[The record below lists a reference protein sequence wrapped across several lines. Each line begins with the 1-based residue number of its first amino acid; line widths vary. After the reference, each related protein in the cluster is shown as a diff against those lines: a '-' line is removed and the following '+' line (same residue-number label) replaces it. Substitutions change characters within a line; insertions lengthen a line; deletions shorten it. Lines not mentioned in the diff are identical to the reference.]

1 MDLKSSLWGMTPWA
15 RWLLVLAAAA
25 AAGCTSS
32 NGKPKSAGGSGD
44 GERLVL
50 FATTEVKGQLEP
62 CGCNSDPMGDISRIV
77 KLVADARA
85 GGQPVVVVDAGS
97 LLYPRD
103 MSGDVAPEDQ
113 QFLLRGE
120 LLAKIYGEKLHA
132 AVGLG
137 PFDMGKGP
145 VAPARLAANVAP
157 GGVVTRAEPQ
167 VVQAGKVKV
176 GVFGVAA
183 PSAVKGATDPAAA
196 ATAAIAQLRK
206 EGAEVVVALAH
217 MQKKDAR
224 KLAGDVK
231 GIDFLIVGQNAP
243 SEPGKVSDVAD
254 QVGSTWLV
262 QPANR
267 GQVVS
272 RLEIAVRGG
281 GGPFSDAI
289 GPARVPILEARLADA
304 RAELA
309 KFEKDS
315 SADADFVRLKRGE
328 VVTLEKDLAGLRGSP
343 LRLPASGSW
352 FTLEQVRIK
361 RKLACDPETQAAKK
375 AVDKQVGQANLEA
388 ARKKGPQP
396 KPPRGTAGY
405 VGMEE
410 CGFCHKDAVAFW
422 KETVHA
428 RAWKTLV
435 DDGKDL
441 DYDCVKCHVTGW
453 EQPGGS
459 NLAFNESLRD
469 VQCEVCHGPGSLH
482 VAADGKEKKSSLVRA
497 TPEDVCI
504 RCHNKEHSDTF
515 EYKAYLRDVTGK
527 GHGEAFRATLGEG
540 PVGHKLRAAALEK
553 AGREVGAGCTK

>member
-1 MDLKSSLWGMTPWA
+1 MRRLV
-15 RWLLVLAAAA
+15 WLL
-25 AAGCTSS
+25 AAGISAGCPSS
-32 NGKPKSAGGSGD
+32 NGKPKSAGGPGD
-44 GERLVL
+44 GERLIL

-62 CGCNSDPMGDISRIV
+62 CGCNSDPMGDIARIV

-85 GGQPVVVVDAGS
+85 GGQPVVVVDGGS
-97 LLYPRD
+97 LLYPHG
-103 MSGDVAPEDQ
+103 MTGDLAPEDQ
-113 QFLLRGE
+113 QHLLRGE
-120 LLAKIYGEKLHA
+120 LLARVYGDQLHA

-137 PFDMGKGP
+137 PFDLGDKP
-145 VAPARLAANVAP
+145 VAPPRQAANLAP
-157 GGVVTRAEPQ
+157 GGVITRAEPQ

-176 GVFGVAA
+176 GIFGVAA
-183 PSAVKGATDPAAA
+183 PSALEGATDPAAA
-196 ATAAIAQLRK
+196 ATAAVAELRK
-206 EGAEVVVALAH
+206 QGAQVVVALAH

-224 KLAGDVK
+224 ELARKVP
-231 GIDFLIVGQNAP
+231 GIDFMVVGQNAP
-243 SEPGKVSDVAD
+243 GEPNKVSEVAD

-281 GGPFSDAI
+281 GGGPFADAI
-289 GPARVPILEARLADA
+289 GPARVPILEAKLSDA

-309 KFEKDS
+309 KFEKDPA
-315 SADADFVRLKRGE
+315 ADRSFVRDKRSE
-328 VVTLEKDLAGLRGSP
+328 VAALEKDLAALHGSP
-343 LRLPASGSW
+343 LRVPDKGSW
-352 FTLEQVRIK
+352 FTLEQVRIR

-375 AVDKQVGQANLEA
+375 ALDRAVGQANLAEA
-388 ARKKGPQP
+388 KKKGPP
-396 KPPRGTAGY
+396 AKPPRGTAGY

-410 CGFCHKDAVAFW
+410 CTFCHKEAAEFW
-422 KETVHA
+422 KKTVHA
-428 RAWKTLV
+428 KAWETLTAV
-435 DDGKDL
+435 GKDL

-453 EQPGGS
+453 DQPGGS
-459 NLAFNESLRD
+459 NLAFNQSLRD
-469 VQCEVCHGPGSLH
+469 IQCETCHGPGSLH

-540 PVGHKLRAAALEK
+540 PLAHALRAAALEK
-553 AGREVGAGCTK
+553 AGREVGAGCEK

>member
-1 MDLKSSLWGMTPWA
+1 M
-15 RWLLVLAAAA
+15 RLAAARFCWLVVL

-62 CGCNSDPMGDISRIV
+62 CGCNSDPMGDIARIV
-77 KLVADARA
+77 KLVADARE

-97 LLYPRD
+97 LLYPHA
-103 MSGDVAPEDQ
+103 MTGEVAPEDQ
-113 QFLLRGE
+113 QHLLRGE
-120 LLAKIYGEKLHA
+120 LLAKVYGEKLQA

-137 PFDMGKGP
+137 PFDLGKGP
-145 VAPARLAANVAP
+145 VTPPRQAANLAP

-183 PSAVKGATDPAAA
+183 PSAVKGASDPAAA
-196 ATAAIAQLRK
+196 ASAAVGKLRK
-206 EGAEVVVALAH
+206 EGAQVVVALAH

-231 GIDFLIVGQNAP
+231 GIDFVIVGQNAP
-243 SEPGKVSDVAD
+243 AEPGKVSDVAD

-272 RLEIAVRGG
+272 RLEIAVRGAG
-281 GGPFSDAI
+281 GGPFADAV
-289 GPARVPILEARLADA
+289 GPARVPILEARLTAA

-309 KFEKDS
+309 KFEKDT
-315 SADADFVRLKRGE
+315 SADADFVRLKRDE
-328 VVTLEKDLAGLRGSP
+328 VATLEKDLAGLRGSP

-361 RKLACDPETQAAKK
+361 RNLACDPETQAAKK
-375 AVDKQVGQANLEA
+375 ALDKQVGQANLEVA
-388 ARKKGPQP
+388 KKKGPQA
-396 KPPRGTAGY
+396 KPPRGTASY

-410 CGFCHKDAVAFW
+410 CGFCHKEAVTFW
-422 KETVHA
+422 QKTVHA

-441 DYDCVKCHVTGW
+441 DYDCVKCHLTGW

-515 EYKAYLRDVTGK
+515 DYKPYLRDVTGK

-540 PVGHKLRAAALEK
+540 PVGRELRAAALEK
-553 AGREVGAGCTK
+553 AGREVGAGCAK

>member
-1 MDLKSSLWGMTPWA
+1 MRPAAA
-15 RWLLVLAAAA
+15 RFYCLLVLAPVLALA

-32 NGKPKSAGGSGD
+32 NGKPKSAGGDDKGD
-44 GERLVL
+44 RLVL

-62 CGCNSDPMGDISRIV
+62 CGCNSDPMGDIARIV
-77 KLVADARA
+77 KLVTDARA
-85 GGQPVVVVDAGS
+85 GGQPVVVVDGGS
-97 LLYPRD
+97 LLYPRN
-103 MSGDVAPEDQ
+103 MSGDIAPEDQ

-120 LLAKIYGEKLHA
+120 LLAKVYGERLQA

-137 PFDMGKGP
+137 PFDMGK
-145 VAPARLAANVAP
+145 APPAPPRLAANLAP

-167 VVQAGKVKV
+167 IVQAGKVKV

-183 PSAVKGATDPAAA
+183 PSAVKGASDPAPA
-196 ATAAIAQLRK
+196 ATAAVGQLR
-206 EGAEVVVALAH
+206 EQGAQVVVALAH

-224 KLAGDVK
+224 ELARTVN
-231 GIDFLIVGQNAP
+231 GIDFMIIGQNAP
-243 SEPGKVSDVAD
+243 AEPGKVSDVPD
-254 QVGSTWLV
+254 QVGATWLI

-281 GGPFSDAI
+281 GGPFADAV
-289 GPARVPILEARLADA
+289 GPARVPILEAKLADA
-304 RAELA
+304 KGELA
-309 KFEKDS
+309 RFEKDP
-315 SADADFVRLKRGE
+315 SADQGFVRDKRAE
-328 VVTLEKDLAGLRGSP
+328 AAALEKDLASLRGSP
-343 LRLPASGSW
+343 LRVPDKGGW

-375 AVDKQVGQANLEA
+375 ELDKRIGQANLEEA
-388 ARKKGPQP
+388 KKKGPPARPP
-396 KPPRGTAGY
+396 KGTAGY

-410 CGFCHKDAVAFW
+410 CGFCHKDAVEFW
-422 KETVHA
+422 KKTVHA

-459 NLAFNESLRD
+459 SLAFNESLRD
-469 VQCEVCHGPGSLH
+469 IQCEVCHGPGSLH

-515 EYKAYLRDVTGK
+515 DYKAYLRDVTGK
-527 GHGEAFRATLGEG
+527 GHGEAFRTSLGEG
-540 PVGHKLRAAALEK
+540 PVGHALRAAALEK
-553 AGREVGAGCTK
+553 AGREVGAGCAK